1 MANVRDVVQTVIDGL
16 DVFKGILP
24 DGNWQQVAAHLAA
37 PGQQQILQQQQQILE
52 QQQQMQQQLTQQQQ
66 QMQQQLHQAM
76 QPVAQMQVTLQQM
89 QVTMQQVQQDVQQ
102 VQQDVQQVQQ
112 DVQQVQQDV
121 QQVQQDVQQVQR
133 DLASMRWT
141 QVNAAIRFHNKK
153 SRDAIRPLHKEREGG
168 NNPVG
173 ALPPAPLRFPQNL
186 SEAAAL
192 TVNELNQ
199 LQDFYQFQFPG
210 HLVGDRR
217 LAFSAYI
224 SEPAEM

>member
-24 DGNWQQVAAHLAA
+24 DGNWQQVAAHHAA
-37 PGQQQILQQQQQILE
+37 PGQQQIL
-52 QQQQMQQQLTQQQQ
+52 QQQQ

-76 QPVAQMQVTLQQM
+76 QPVAQMQVML
-89 QVTMQQVQQDVQQ
+89 
-102 VQQDVQQVQQ
+102 
-112 DVQQVQQDV
+112 

-133 DLASMRWT
+133 DLATMRWT

-153 SRDAIRPLHKEREGG
+153 SRDAIRPLHKEHEGG
-168 NNPVG
+168 NNPAD
-173 ALPPAPLRFPQNL
+173 ALPPAPVHFPQNL

-199 LQDFYQFQFPG
+199 LQDFYQFQFAG